1 LKMIIVTHRRAV
13 QPIGEGVGSYCATAH
28 AARDHGR
35 NRSNMTL
42 GRDQSRIGANARAD
56 RPHNLLPNCL
66 GRCSFCPLL
75 VVMHVSSARRRTTDR
90 RAAHG
95 NGTAF
100 SAVAPSKR
108 PIFAAHRSNI
118 REWYCPQARIAGH
131 STSQLIVRFQP
142 APRLS
147 VGETA
152 LGYECGAFA
161 TYRPVSCA
169 STSTICRCITACARR
184 YSQLAALPLDPS
196 ELSSRCRCCFH
207 GHSHHNATGSLNP

>member
-1 LKMIIVTHRRAV
+1 
-13 QPIGEGVGSYCATAH
+13 VGSYCATAH

-66 GRCSFCPLL
+66 GRCSFCPPACRHACQLRETKNDG
-75 VVMHVSSARRRTTDR
+75 STGSARERHGLFRCGAFQ
-90 RAAHG
+90 AA
-95 NGTAF
+95 
-100 SAVAPSKR
+100 R
-108 PIFAAHRSNI
+108 IAAHRSNI

-207 GHSHHNATGSLNP
+207 GHSHHNTTGSLNP

>member
-1 LKMIIVTHRRAV
+1 MGPKKIVVATDYLEPDHAMLFPTSISCVMVRAV
-13 QPIGEGVGSYCATAH
+13 NGSGAAQTQNQVGIDGHS
-28 AARDHGR
+28 
-35 NRSNMTL
+35 L
-42 GRDQSRIGANARAD
+42 GKG
-56 RPHNLLPNCL
+56 
-66 GRCSFCPLL
+66 
-75 VVMHVSSARRRTTDR
+75 M
-90 RAAHG
+90 
-95 NGTAF
+95 AF
-100 SAVAPSKR
+100 SAVAPSQQ
-108 PIFAAHRSNI
+108 PVCEAHRSNI

-152 LGYECGAFA
+152 LGYECGALA

-169 STSTICRCITACARR
+169 STSTICRCITAFARR

-207 GHSHHNATGSLNP
+207 GHSHHNTTGSLNP

>member
-1 LKMIIVTHRRAV
+1 MFILRPCLSSCMSAPRDEERRIDG
-13 QPIGEGVGSYCATAH
+13 Q
-28 AARDHGR
+28 
-35 NRSNMTL
+35 
-42 GRDQSRIGANARAD
+42 
-56 RPHNLLPNCL
+56 
-66 GRCSFCPLL
+66 
-75 VVMHVSSARRRTTDR
+75 RT
-90 RAAHG
+90 
-95 NGTAF
+95 GTARPF
-100 SAVAPSKR
+100 PLWRLPSGR
-108 PIFAAHRSNI
+108 IAAHRSNI